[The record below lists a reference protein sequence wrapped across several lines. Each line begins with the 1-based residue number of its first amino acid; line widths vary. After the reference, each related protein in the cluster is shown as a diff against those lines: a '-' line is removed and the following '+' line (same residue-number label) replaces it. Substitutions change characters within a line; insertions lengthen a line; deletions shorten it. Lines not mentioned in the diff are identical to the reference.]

1 MSAHKRLNDLKMKIV
16 TKVSVEIEPTAVSS
30 ENHLVR
36 SHVDVILACFETSN
50 AMLHLLVS
58 ESSLTG
64 DTFDSSKI
72 KRSQVSL
79 NFYVFFTCAA
89 GTARIQFIF
98 YFLPFSDTLSGS

>member
-16 TKVSVEIEPTAVSS
+16 TKVSVQIEPTALSS
-30 ENHLVR
+30 ENHLAR

-58 ESSLTG
+58 ESSLGG

-72 KRSQVSL
+72 KRSQVSS
-79 NFYVFFTCAA
+79 NFLFFYLCHWC
-89 GTARIQFIF
+89 
-98 YFLPFSDTLSGS
+98 S